1 MRFNIRHE
9 IICFSERYGANEPN
23 KMIILKMSA
32 YLVKTY
38 TLKICICNETITK
51 LFTTF
56 LCLLLSLREFTVTLS
71 KNNGYN
77 SKLFNKFVIN

>member
-23 KMIILKMSA
+23 KMIMSA

-56 LCLLLSLREFTVTLS
+56 LCFTFVTKGVYSYTFKKQWLQ
-71 KNNGYN
+71 
-77 SKLFNKFVIN
+77 